1 MNVRH
6 LLIGLLATVGF
17 LSLICLGWTWYAFH
31 PASPQAIGRFPLQE
45 RWHIRL
51 EGHGLVSLVSWHDV
65 IYACLGDRVCA
76 FCSQDGAIHWQRD
89 LPVFVSRSAFFTVN
103 HGVLCVAESPIV
115 GFDRGRV
122 ITLDT
127 ATGEE
132 LWRAENPHDLMVF
145 HLAVGPD
152 AVFVSRRY
160 GLTAYDRL
168 TGAELWRQDGLGSR
182 IWAEGDY
189 VFTDYVVARQARG
202 GNKLWTTSI
211 AGTPSSA
218 ASDGQTLYI
227 CTTNGTWTA
236 LDMKTGRV
244 RWSFEGGILFRAFDP
259 PLLTPGIL
267 CSGDWTSAIFAL
279 DPANGQLL
287 WQTRGPIPVPLGAGN
302 VIGSPVLLDGV
313 IYVRASEDGRVYA
326 LSRDTGEGLGHLET
340 YSYEPLARHNLVTAG
355 GLLIVPVGD
364 HELYAFGPPVL
375 SPERIGLNVET
386 MK

>member
-6 LLIGLLATVGF
+6 LLIGLLATVSF
-17 LSLICLGWTWYAFH
+17 LALICLGWTWYAFH
-31 PASPQAIGRFPLQE
+31 PARPQAIGRFPLQE

-51 EGHGLVSLVSWHDV
+51 EGRRLDNLISWNDV
-65 IYACLGDRVCA
+65 IYACLGDRIC
-76 FCSQDGAIHWQRD
+76 AIHPRDGTLLWQRH
-89 LPVFVSRSAFFTVN
+89 LSAGGYERFAVG
-103 HGVLCVAESPIV
+103 HGVVCTGEMPFPGAPTS
-115 GFDRGRV
+115 RV
-122 ITLDT
+122 ITLD
-127 ATGEE
+127 AVTGEE
-132 LWRAENPHDLMVF
+132 LWQAENSSDLMVF

-152 AVFVSRRY
+152 VVFVSRRY

-168 TGAELWRQDGLGSR
+168 TGAVLWRQEDIGSR

-189 VFTDYVVARQARG
+189 VFDAYVLARQAHS

-211 AGTPSSA
+211 AGHILAA
-218 ASDGQTLYI
+218 ASDGQTFYV

-236 LDMKTGRV
+236 LDVKDGRV
-244 RWSFEGGILFRAFDP
+244 RWSFEGGILFRTFDP
-259 PLLTPGIL
+259 PLLAPGIL

-302 VIGSPVLLDGV
+302 VIGSPVLLDRV
-313 IYVRASEDGRVYA
+313 IYIRASEDGRVYA

-364 HELYAFGPPVL
+364 HELYAFGPPAP
-375 SPERIGLNVET
+375 SPERIELNGET